1 MAIRGVARGD
11 RCGHPVVMPPVG
23 AGAPIVPI
31 PMRCAVHVCGA
42 CSYVQ

>member
-1 MAIRGVARGD
+1 MAIYTGWRAVTA
-11 RCGHPVVMPPVG
+11 VVILVMPPVG